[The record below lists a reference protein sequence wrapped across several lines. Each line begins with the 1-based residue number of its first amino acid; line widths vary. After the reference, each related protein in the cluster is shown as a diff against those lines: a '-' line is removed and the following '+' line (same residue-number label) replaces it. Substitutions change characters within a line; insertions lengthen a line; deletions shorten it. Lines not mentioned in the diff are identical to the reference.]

1 MKFGDQNIKSEIP
14 FWVNAVNQ
22 VMHILPKNRLQLQ
35 IGDTQKLVEIASR
48 KLGLNDFGD
57 PRFQEG
63 YRTFIQSLVSEGN
76 FSPVG
81 HQIIKSTINNYLT
94 NRLLIHKTLSLHP
107 EILNLQI
114 TRPIFIVGLSR
125 TGTTLLHNLL
135 SLAPGAKAPR
145 TWELIQPAPPCM
157 PGSKQVINRIRRTR
171 RLLMLLHRVTPHFR
185 VIHSINETAVEEC
198 YPLIN
203 NTFTSPALAIHY
215 GLSGYNNWL
224 ESLDKDHERWVYRE
238 YIAQLKIL
246 QSVLP
251 QNRWVLKSAIHL
263 YFLDSLLKE
272 IPGAVIVQTHRDPN
286 QMIPSICSLV
296 SCFRNIVGSES
307 TSESIGKTC
316 LNFINETLRRGNQ
329 ARQVNPQTQ
338 FIDVQF
344 EELVANPINQVRK
357 IHEQCNLG
365 WDPLHEK
372 KMRTWLSNNPAGMH
386 GTHQYSMSQFGLKVD
401 VISPSYLSELQ

>member
-1 MKFGDQNIKSEIP
+1 MRLGNQNNNSETP
-14 FWVNAVNQ
+14 SWVKVVNRT
-22 VMHILPKNRLQLQ
+22 MLFLPKDLYQLQ
-35 IGDTQKLVEIASR
+35 ISDAPKLIKMASR

-63 YRTFIQSLVSEGN
+63 YMTFIQSLVKEGN

-81 HQIIKSTINNYLT
+81 HQRIKSTINNYLT

-107 EILNLQI
+107 EILNLPI
-114 TRPIFIVGLSR
+114 KRPIFIVGLSR

-135 SLAPGAKAPR
+135 SLAPGARAPR
-145 TWELIQPAPPCM
+145 TWELIQPSPSCM
-157 PGSKQVINRIRRTR
+157 PGSKDAKYRIRQTK
-171 RLLMLLHRVTPHFR
+171 RLLWFLHRVTPHFR
-185 VIHSINETAVEEC
+185 VIHPINETAVEEC

-224 ESLDKDHERWVYRE
+224 KSLDEDHERWVYRE

-246 QSVLP
+246 KSVLP

-263 YFLDSLLKE
+263 YFLGSLLKE
-272 IPGAVIVQTHRDPN
+272 ISEAIIVQTHRDPN

-296 SCFRNIVGSES
+296 SCFRNIVGSEP
-307 TSESIGKTC
+307 TSESIGKSC
-316 LNFINETLRRGNQ
+316 LNFVKETLRRGNQ
-329 ARQVNPQTQ
+329 ARQENPQTQ

-344 EELVANPINQVRK
+344 EELVANPIDQVRE

-372 KMRTWLSNNPAGMH
+372 KMRTWLANNPAGMH
-386 GTHQYSMSQFGLKVD
+386 GTHQYSMSQFGLGED
-401 VISPSYLSELQ
+401 IIRSSILPELQ